1 MVERLHRTLKAALM
15 AHDDESWYM
24 ALSTVLLGLRA
35 QYKADLQ
42 ASAAELVFGEP
53 LLLPG
58 EFLGKSEQTDE
69 TAPEFVLT
77 LRKRMA
83 DLRPV
88 PASRHASSKVFIF
101 ADLATCTHVFVRID
115 RVRRP
120 LEPPYAGPFLILR
133 RNDKH
138 YTLLVKNKSE
148 TVSVDRLKP
157 CYFDSEQAPPTA
169 PPEPTLPLPTQRPPA
184 AQRVRFADGQPPAQP
199 QRTRLGRCTAPPKRL
214 GY

>member
-88 PASRHASSKVFIF
+88 PASRHASAKVFIF

-120 LEPPYAGPFLILR
+120 LEPPYAGPYLILR

-157 CYFDSEQAPPTA
+157 CYFDSEQATPITA
-169 PPEPTLPLPTQRPPA
+169 PPVPTPLPTQRPPA

-199 QRTRLGRCTAPPKRL
+199 QRTRLGRRTAPPKRL